1 MCKESDDDQFHFDA
15 SKTSKINFDASVNQQ
30 DGLVGLGI
38 IARVH
43 SDQCVRW
50 LSICLHQFLEPDSAE
65 AKAAFLAAEF
75 ASKQGWRKI
84 IIEGDSRVVISAI
97 TNKHDDH
104 SSFGHIVSDI
114 RSLSSCFDL
123 LSLTNT
129 LAGAVMEQ
137 HMKWL
142 VYLYLYYL

>member
-1 MCKESDDDQFHFDA
+1 MASSD
-15 SKTSKINFDASVNQQ
+15 
-30 DGLVGLGI
+30 LEI

-114 RSLSSCFDL
+114 RSLSSCFDM

>member
-15 SKTSKINFDASVNQQ
+15 SKTSKMASS
-30 DGLVGLGI
+30 DLEI

-114 RSLSSCFDL
+114 RFLSSCFDL

>member
-15 SKTSKINFDASVNQQ
+15 SKTSKMASS
-30 DGLVGLGI
+30 DLEI
-38 IARVH
+38 IAHVH